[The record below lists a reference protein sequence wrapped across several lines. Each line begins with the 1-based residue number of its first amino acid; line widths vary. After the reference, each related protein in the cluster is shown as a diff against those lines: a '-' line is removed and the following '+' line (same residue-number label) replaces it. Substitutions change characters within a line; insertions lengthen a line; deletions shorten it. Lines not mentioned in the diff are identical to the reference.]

1 VNTVVKN
8 SVRFINKISLTWKHF
23 LQTKKTETIL
33 SMNGTILL
41 QSLLRDR
48 SEKAKAITFYA
59 QLTISKN
66 VELNRQ
72 FFFSL
77 PPTLISDRSDLLK
90 QNLSVISNRLM
101 QNRIEKP

>member
-1 VNTVVKN
+1 VETLFAN
-8 SVRFINKISLTWKHF
+8 
-23 LQTKKTETIL
+23 KKTETIL

-72 FFFSL
+72 FFFAAAEF
-77 PPTLISDRSDLLK
+77 DFR
-90 QNLSVISNRLM
+90 
-101 QNRIEKP
+101 

>member
-1 VNTVVKN
+1 MNLHYLTSVYRTGVKN
-8 SVRFINKISLTWKHF
+8 SWNKFCTFHQQNIINVETLF
-23 LQTKKTETIL
+23 ANKKTETIL

-72 FFFSL
+72 FFFAAAEF
-77 PPTLISDRSDLLK
+77 DFR
-90 QNLSVISNRLM
+90 
-101 QNRIEKP
+101 

>member
-1 VNTVVKN
+1 VETLFAN
-8 SVRFINKISLTWKHF
+8 
-23 LQTKKTETIL
+23 KKTETIL

-48 SEKAKAITFYA
+48 SEKAITFYA

-72 FFFSL
+72 FFFFAAA
-77 PPTLISDRSDLLK
+77 DFDFR
-90 QNLSVISNRLM
+90 
-101 QNRIEKP
+101 